1 MLVITCVS
9 PLSLSQAWRN
19 LTQKCGSC
27 AGDAGDAC
35 HMLAARGCPQKDNQ
49 VTVHELWCWRI
60 GPNARAAPGDAL
72 PQPGALPLLPTGLSN
87 P

>member
-1 MLVITCVS
+1 MLVSVGSVMLVIC
-9 PLSLSQAWRN
+9 LLD
-19 LTQKCGSC
+19 GS
-27 AGDAGDAC
+27 A
-35 HMLAARGCPQKDNQ
+35 HRKIMK
-49 VTVHELWCWRI
+49 VTAHELWCWRI